1 MEKTNK
7 KLVHYQHYAL
17 SKQETLLCIVLWG
30 LLIIAV
36 TYSFYQNML
45 LSILFCPLSIFAL
58 KFERKRLNEKRKNR
72 MKLQFKD
79 ILMSLV
85 SSLAVGR
92 SLESCFYVAHADM
105 KMLYPNIEDEMM
117 LELQIINHRLSNG
130 ETLEKSLIDLSNRVE
145 INEFSQFV
153 EALQTCKRSGGDLL
167 SVMRRTANM
176 LGDQIQIDNEIAVL
190 IAQKK
195 MESRMMMCAP
205 FVFIQFLNMTA
216 GDYMAS
222 LYSGIGYVIL
232 TIVLILLLVCF
243 WFMNKLTQIKL

>member
-1 MEKTNK
+1 MDKTK
-7 KLVHYQHYAL
+7 KQLINYQQYVL
-17 SKQETLLCIVLWG
+17 SKQEKLICIAFWM

-36 TYSFYQNML
+36 TYSFYQNL
-45 LSILFCPLSIFAL
+45 LVSVLLCPLSILAL
-58 KFERKRLNEKRKNR
+58 RFERKRLNEKRKNR

-92 SLESCFYVAHADM
+92 SLENCFVVAQADM
-105 KMLYPNIEDEMM
+105 NMLYPNIHDEML
-117 LELQIINHRLSNG
+117 LELQIINHKLSNG
-130 ETLEKSLIDLSNRVE
+130 ETLEKSLIDLSNRVN

-176 LGDQIQIDNEIAVL
+176 LSDQIQIDNEIAVL

-232 TIVLILLLVCF
+232 TVVLLLLMLCF